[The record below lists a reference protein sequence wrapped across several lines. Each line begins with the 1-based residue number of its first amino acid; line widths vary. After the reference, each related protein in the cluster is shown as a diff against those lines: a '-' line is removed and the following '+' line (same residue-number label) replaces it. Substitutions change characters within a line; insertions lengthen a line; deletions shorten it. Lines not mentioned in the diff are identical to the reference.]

1 MKTRQEYVEKFN
13 AIWESYMQEFSRHVD
28 GHEQLRSCK
37 AVVHY
42 IASGCVLQSY
52 NTIVAIADYQND
64 VLLVR
69 GYYSATTAQHIAKF
83 QHDFCP
89 DSYTV
94 LRGEPNSKNV
104 IAYSVGRYGFH
115 GEWKV
120 SSKGNLYFRNND
132 GYKFYDNADG
142 LNACMDNL
150 ARF

>member
-1 MKTRQEYVEKFN
+1 MKIRQDYVEKFN

-28 GHEQLRSCK
+28 GHERLRSCK
-37 AVVHY
+37 ATVHY

-52 NTIVAIADYQND
+52 GTIVAVADYQND

-120 SSKGNLYFRNND
+120 SSKGKLYFCNND
-132 GYKFYDNADG
+132 GSKFYDNVDG
-142 LNACMDNL
+142 LNSCMDNL